1 MLGRRRGEE
10 EEGGREGGKW
20 WGVVGEYISQDP
32 GPSSAAAGTLFI
44 RFQKTANLHVYTS
57 KCAHRASRR
66 HRGTQE
72 W

>member
-10 EEGGREGGKW
+10 EEGREGGGGG
-20 WGVVGEYISQDP
+20 GVVGEYISQDP
-32 GPSSAAAGTLFI
+32 GPSSAAAGTLLI

-66 HRGTQE
+66 HRGTPE